1 MITGDHGMGSIDQT
15 IFIDDFGVDGDRDL
29 LVIET
34 TPNLNAFVHNATQ
47 WPVILQKLRAIPH
60 ANVYRRDDI
69 PDRWHYKRNRRVP
82 DLLVVPEIG
91 YSVVCLIFKFT
102 FDDLLLLISRNPKII
117 NSPSKVPVHMT
128 PL

>member
-1 MITGDHGMGSIDQT
+1 MITGDHGMGSIDQR
-15 IFIDDFGVDGDRDL
+15 IIIDDYGVDGDRDL

-47 WPVILQKLRAIPH
+47 WPVILQKLHAIPH

-82 DLLVVPEIG
+82 DLLVVPELG
-91 YSVVCLIFKFT
+91 YSVVCLAF
-102 FDDLLLLISRNPKII
+102 
-117 NSPSKVPVHMT
+117 
-128 PL
+128 